1 MDSLSLPVRR
11 IVSGG
16 QTGVDRGALDAA
28 IALGL
33 EHGGWCPQGRR
44 AEDGTIPLQYDLKM
58 TESADY
64 AVRTR
69 HNVGDSDGTLIFYHH
84 DLTGGTRAT
93 HRYAV
98 RSGRP
103 YHLVRFD
110 DSALSATEEGRVDRL
125 AIEAVAAWLVNNNL
139 VVLNVAGP
147 RGKPSAG
154 NRCSDNAFSD
164 RVICI
169 GVPGRTDR
177 PP

>member
-1 MDSLSLPVRR
+1 MDSLLLPVRR

-33 EHGGWCPQGRR
+33 EHGGWCPRGRR

-58 TESADY
+58 TESSDY

-69 HNVGDSDGTLIFYHH
+69 RNVGDSDGTLIFYNHN
-84 DLTGGTRAT
+84 LSGGTRAT
-93 HRYAV
+93 HQYAV

-110 DSALSATEEGRVDRL
+110 DSALSATEECRADRR
-125 AIEAVAAWLVNNNL
+125 AIEAVAAWLVENEL
-139 VVLNVAGP
+139 AVLNVAGP
-147 RGKPSAG
+147 RESLQ
-154 NRCSDNAFSD
+154 
-164 RVICI
+164 
-169 GVPGRTDR
+169 PGIAAATMRFLIALF
-177 PP
+177 PPEHRGGQ